1 MMAYQH
7 VVGPQLANEAIGM
20 FGDTESRVRSEAK
33 HFDAPQ
39 LVYDAFKAVNVKAG
53 VAAGINIVMMR
64 GLSTPSKRRKISSG
78 KIPLIDDLGDM
89 GGMDGL
95 SA

>member
-7 VVGPQLANEAIGM
+7 VVGPQLANEAIEM
-20 FGDTESRVRSEAK
+20 FGDESRVRSEAK

-78 KIPLIDDLGDM
+78 KIPLIDDLGDI

-95 SA
+95 PM